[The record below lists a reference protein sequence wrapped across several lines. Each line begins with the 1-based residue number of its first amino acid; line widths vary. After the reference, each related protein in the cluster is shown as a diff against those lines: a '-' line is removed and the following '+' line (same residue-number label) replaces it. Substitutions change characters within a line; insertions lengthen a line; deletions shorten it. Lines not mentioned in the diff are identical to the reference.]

1 MKKSIYN
8 YFIFTFALLIIT
20 TLNEK
25 EVLGLSLSNEH
36 VTKNNYIE
44 LTEMASNSPN
54 PEAEQSSNSN
64 NEVVAVFQSS
74 NSTIS
79 LTKDDIYL
87 MSQVVYAES
96 KGEPFDGKIAV
107 ASVILNRTTD
117 SQFPDTIHG
126 VITQKNAFSC
136 VRNGKIDVVPDGD
149 SYNAVLKAI
158 EGYDPTDEALYFY
171 NPKIATCSWMKG
183 VEKTG
188 EKSDL
193 SALWDEEQGGQSFLF
208 PMRVCFQGEP

>member
-188 EKSDL
+188 EKSI
-193 SALWDEEQGGQSFLF
+193 GQHVFSN
-208 PMRVCFQGEP
+208 VT

>member
-1 MKKSIYN
+1 MKKSIYT
-8 YFIFTFALLIIT
+8 YFIFAFALFIIT

-188 EKSDL
+188 EKII
-193 SALWDEEQGGQSFLF
+193 GQHVFF
-208 PMRVCFQGEP
+208 NVT

>member
-1 MKKSIYN
+1 MKKSIYT
-8 YFIFTFALLIIT
+8 YFIFAFALLIMT

-36 VTKNNYIE
+36 VTKNNHIE

-96 KGEPFDGKIAV
+96 KGEPYEGKVAV
-107 ASVILNRTTD
+107 ASVILNRVL
-117 SQFPDTIHG
+117 SPGFPNSISE
-126 VITQKNAFSC
+126 VVFQPNAFSC
-136 VRNGKIDVVPDGD
+136 VVDGQI
-149 SYNAVLKAI
+149 SVTPTEECYNAVYEAI
-158 EGYDPTDEALYFY
+158 KGNDPTNEALFFY
-171 NPKIATCSWMKG
+171 NPAIATCYWMQS
-183 VEKTG
+183 VEKAYS
-188 EKSDL
+188 K
-193 SALWDEEQGGQSFLF
+193 AIGQHLF
-208 PMRVCFQGEP
+208 FKTNY

>member
-54 PEAEQSSNSN
+54 PEAEQSSNAN

-188 EKSDL
+188 EKII
-193 SALWDEEQGGQSFLF
+193 GQHVFF
-208 PMRVCFQGEP
+208 NVT

>member
-1 MKKSIYN
+1 MKKSIYT
-8 YFIFTFALLIIT
+8 YFIFAFALLIMT

-36 VTKNNYIE
+36 VTKNNHIE

-64 NEVVAVFQSS
+64 NEVVAVFKSS

-188 EKSDL
+188 EKSI
-193 SALWDEEQGGQSFLF
+193 GQHVFF
-208 PMRVCFQGEP
+208 NVV

>member
-1 MKKSIYN
+1 MR
-8 YFIFTFALLIIT
+8 
-20 TLNEK
+20 K

-54 PEAEQSSNSN
+54 PKAEQSSNSN

-188 EKSDL
+188 EK
-193 SALWDEEQGGQSFLF
+193 
-208 PMRVCFQGEP
+208 V

>member
-1 MKKSIYN
+1 MKKFKQVFS
-8 YFIFTFALLIIT
+8 FILT
-20 TLNEK
+20 
-25 EVLGLSLSNEH
+25 LSLSALYSYPNFACENDMLM
-36 VTKNNYIE
+36 VQDSANILLTTKANDNSINNFIDISNDEYVEVFSQNDRMIY
-44 LTEMASNSPN
+44 LTQN
-54 PEAEQSSNSN
+54 
-64 NEVVAVFQSS
+64 
-74 NSTIS
+74 
-79 LTKDDIYL
+79 DIYL
-87 MSQVVYAES
+87 MSQIVYAES

-188 EKSDL
+188 EKSI
-193 SALWDEEQGGQSFLF
+193 GQHVFF
-208 PMRVCFQGEP
+208 NVT

>member
-1 MKKSIYN
+1 MKKSIYT
-8 YFIFTFALLIIT
+8 YFIFAFALLIMT

-36 VTKNNYIE
+36 VTKNNHIE

-64 NEVVAVFQSS
+64 NEVVAVFKSS

-158 EGYDPTDEALYFY
+158 EGYDP
-171 NPKIATCSWMKG
+171 
-183 VEKTG
+183 
-188 EKSDL
+188 
-193 SALWDEEQGGQSFLF
+193 
-208 PMRVCFQGEP
+208 

>member
-36 VTKNNYIE
+36 VTKNNHI
-44 LTEMASNSPN
+44 
-54 PEAEQSSNSN
+54 
-64 NEVVAVFQSS
+64 VAVFQSS

-188 EKSDL
+188 EKSI
-193 SALWDEEQGGQSFLF
+193 GQHVFF
-208 PMRVCFQGEP
+208 NVT

>member
-54 PEAEQSSNSN
+54 PKAEQSSNSN

-188 EKSDL
+188 EKKYRSTCI
-193 SALWDEEQGGQSFLF
+193 FN
-208 PMRVCFQGEP
+208 VT

>member
-188 EKSDL
+188 EKII
-193 SALWDEEQGGQSFLF
+193 GQHVFF
-208 PMRVCFQGEP
+208 NVT

>member
-54 PEAEQSSNSN
+54 PEVEQSSNSN
-64 NEVVAVFQSS
+64 NEVIAVFQSS

-188 EKSDL
+188 EKII
-193 SALWDEEQGGQSFLF
+193 GQHVFF
-208 PMRVCFQGEP
+208 NVT

>member
-126 VITQKNAFSC
+126 VITQKN
-136 VRNGKIDVVPDGD
+136 GKIDVVPDGD

-158 EGYDPTDEALYFY
+158 EGYDPTNEALYFY

-188 EKSDL
+188 EKSI
-193 SALWDEEQGGQSFLF
+193 GQHVFF
-208 PMRVCFQGEP
+208 NVT

>member
-20 TLNEK
+20 ILNEK

-64 NEVVAVFQSS
+64 NEVIAVFQSS

-188 EKSDL
+188 EKII
-193 SALWDEEQGGQSFLF
+193 GQHVFF
-208 PMRVCFQGEP
+208 NVT

>member
-1 MKKSIYN
+1 MKKSIYT
-8 YFIFTFALLIIT
+8 YFIFAFALLIMT
-20 TLNEK
+20 NLMEK

-36 VTKNNYIE
+36 VKKNNHIEQVEIASNTKNI
-44 LTEMASNSPN
+44 SNEDGA
-54 PEAEQSSNSN
+54 EADNQI
-64 NEVVAVFQSS
+64 VAVFQSS
-74 NSTIS
+74 DSTIS
-79 LTKDDIYL
+79 LTKEDIYL

-117 SQFPDTIHG
+117 SQFPDTIQG

-136 VRNGKIDVVPDGD
+136 VRNGKIDVVPDDD

-158 EGYDPTDEALYFY
+158 EGYDPTEEALYFY

-188 EKSDL
+188 EKSI
-193 SALWDEEQGGQSFLF
+193 GQHVFF
-208 PMRVCFQGEP
+208 NVV

>member
-188 EKSDL
+188 EKSIC
-193 SALWDEEQGGQSFLF
+193 QHVFF
-208 PMRVCFQGEP
+208 NVT

>member
-64 NEVVAVFQSS
+64 NEVIAVFQSS

-188 EKSDL
+188 EKII
-193 SALWDEEQGGQSFLF
+193 GQHVFF
-208 PMRVCFQGEP
+208 NVI

>member
-183 VEKTG
+183 VEKKG
-188 EKSDL
+188 EKSI
-193 SALWDEEQGGQSFLF
+193 GQHVFF
-208 PMRVCFQGEP
+208 NVT

>member
-158 EGYDPTDEALYFY
+158 EGYDPTNEALYFY

-183 VEKTG
+183 VEKTVRNK
-188 EKSDL
+188 KS
-193 SALWDEEQGGQSFLF
+193 
-208 PMRVCFQGEP
+208 

>member
-25 EVLGLSLSNEH
+25 EVLGLSLSNEY

-64 NEVVAVFQSS
+64 NEVIAVFQSS

-188 EKSDL
+188 EKII
-193 SALWDEEQGGQSFLF
+193 GQHVFF
-208 PMRVCFQGEP
+208 NVT

>member
-54 PEAEQSSNSN
+54 PETEQSSNSN
-64 NEVVAVFQSS
+64 NEVIAVFQSS

-188 EKSDL
+188 EKII
-193 SALWDEEQGGQSFLF
+193 GQHVFF
-208 PMRVCFQGEP
+208 NVT

>member
-25 EVLGLSLSNEH
+25 EVLGLSLSNEN
-36 VTKNNYIE
+36 VNKNNYIE
-44 LTEMASNSPN
+44 LTEMASNSKN
-54 PEAEQSSNSN
+54 PEEVKSSNSN
-64 NEVVAVFQSS
+64 NEVIAVFQSS

-188 EKSDL
+188 EKII
-193 SALWDEEQGGQSFLF
+193 GQHVFF
-208 PMRVCFQGEP
+208 NVI

>member
-117 SQFPDTIHG
+117 SQFPNTIHG

-188 EKSDL
+188 EKII
-193 SALWDEEQGGQSFLF
+193 GQHVFF
-208 PMRVCFQGEP
+208 NVT

>member
-36 VTKNNYIE
+36 VAKNNYIE

-54 PEAEQSSNSN
+54 PEAEQSSNAN

-79 LTKDDIYL
+79 LTKYDIYL

-136 VRNGKIDVVPDGD
+136 VRNGKIGVVPDGD

-188 EKSDL
+188 EKII
-193 SALWDEEQGGQSFLF
+193 GQHVFF
-208 PMRVCFQGEP
+208 NVT

>member
-1 MKKSIYN
+1 MKKSIYT
-8 YFIFTFALLIIT
+8 YFIFAFALLIMT
-20 TLNEK
+20 NLMEK

-36 VTKNNYIE
+36 VKKNNHIEQVEIASNTKNI
-44 LTEMASNSPN
+44 SNEN
-54 PEAEQSSNSN
+54 DAEADNQI
-64 NEVVAVFQSS
+64 VAVFQSS
-74 NSTIS
+74 DSTIS
-79 LTKDDIYL
+79 LTKEDIYL

-117 SQFPDTIHG
+117 SQFPDTIQG

-136 VRNGKIDVVPDGD
+136 VRNGKIDVVPDDD

-158 EGYDPTDEALYFY
+158 EGYDPTEEALYFY

-188 EKSDL
+188 EKSI
-193 SALWDEEQGGQSFLF
+193 GQHVFF
-208 PMRVCFQGEP
+208 NVV

>member
-1 MKKSIYN
+1 MKKSIYT
-8 YFIFTFALLIIT
+8 YFVFAFALLFIT
-20 TLNEK
+20 NFMGK
-25 EVLGLSLSNEH
+25 DVFALSHS
-36 VTKNNYIE
+36 TKPVSQNNYIE
-44 LTEMASNSPN
+44 KNALASNIN
-54 PEAEQSSNSN
+54 PQEAYEN
-64 NEVVAVFQSS
+64 NGDNNIVAVFKSS
-74 NSTIS
+74 DSTIS

-117 SQFPDTIHG
+117 SQFPNTIQE

-136 VRNGKIDVVPDGD
+136 VRDGKIDVVPDDD

-188 EKSDL
+188 EKSI
-193 SALWDEEQGGQSFLF
+193 GQHVFF
-208 PMRVCFQGEP
+208 NVV

>member
-20 TLNEK
+20 TLNGK

-44 LTEMASNSPN
+44 LTEIASNSPN

-64 NEVVAVFQSS
+64 NEVVAVFKSS

-188 EKSDL
+188 EKSI
-193 SALWDEEQGGQSFLF
+193 GQHVFF
-208 PMRVCFQGEP
+208 NVT

>member
-1 MKKSIYN
+1 MKYLRTIPIL
-8 YFIFTFALLIIT
+8 FLTFLFSAEIPVFAYK
-20 TLNEK
+20 N
-25 EVLGLSLSNEH
+25 VSLVGN
-36 VTKNNYIE
+36 
-44 LTEMASNSPN
+44 
-54 PEAEQSSNSN
+54 SSNSISTN
-64 NEVVAVFQSS
+64 LNGEL
-74 NSTIS
+74 NSTIINMPKENVVDVFNHNDNIIY
-79 LTKDDIYL
+79 LTEDDINL
-87 MSQVVYAES
+87 MAKIVYAES

-188 EKSDL
+188 EKSI
-193 SALWDEEQGGQSFLF
+193 GQHVFF
-208 PMRVCFQGEP
+208 NVT

>member
-44 LTEMASNSPN
+44 LTEMASNSSN

-64 NEVVAVFQSS
+64 NEVIAVFQSS

-188 EKSDL
+188 EKII
-193 SALWDEEQGGQSFLF
+193 GQHVFF
-208 PMRVCFQGEP
+208 NVT